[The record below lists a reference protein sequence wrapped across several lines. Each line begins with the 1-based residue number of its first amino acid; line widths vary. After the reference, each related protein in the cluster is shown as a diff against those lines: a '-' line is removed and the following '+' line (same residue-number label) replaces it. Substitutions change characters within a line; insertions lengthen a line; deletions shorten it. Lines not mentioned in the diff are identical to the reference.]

1 MCISKPNCSASEM
14 STQTRALLWIC
25 RNVNYSLITGT
36 ARSRATL
43 RLGVEGEGGGG
54 HSMWGRGLKTLY
66 QLFIIFKTFE
76 RGGGGGVSPPSSA
89 VSVLV
94 RYSKSI
100 QID

>member
-43 RLGVEGEGGGG
+43 RLGVEGEGGGSFNVG
-54 HSMWGRGLKTLY
+54 EGAQDTLPTLY
-66 QLFIIFKTFE
+66 NF
-76 RGGGGGVSPPSSA
+76 
-89 VSVLV
+89 
-94 RYSKSI
+94 
-100 QID
+100 